1 MKKERKLGLLRV
13 FPPVPGKIMAKMGEK
28 KKVAQNFVVFLT
40 KGDELFARCYHQY
53 YDGRVAERQRYVFA
67 KDGCCRY
74 GVNNRGEWAVRTE
87 IREPVFTVSYGY
99 NFDNSYTVLNT
110 DAIYRSCM
118 RYSCA
123 NLYGGNLLIS
133 YLALYTKHPNIEY
146 LMKSGYG
153 QLIYEEDD
161 RSYYWAA
168 PSKLFVNSNVNLK
181 SNDLLKMLRLNR
193 TEFKT
198 LSGSELLYNSYIMWR
213 ENFPKLKP
221 AELFNMAKAFG
232 SEYGTMCR
240 VVENTGLKPVRI
252 AAYIAGQNVPLRDYL
267 DYIGQCRD
275 LRYNLRDTAISM
287 PHDFRAM
294 HERLSNI
301 IEYMHDGETN
311 ELFAQNY
318 EPRRVLEFSSGKYI
332 IRQPLSVDEITDE
345 GKALKHC
352 VGGYAKRHA
361 EGKLTILFIRKA
373 DKPETPL
380 YTLELSNSGKI
391 VQVRGMH
398 NRAPTKEVEAFI
410 ERYKQYIFEIFS
422 EKARITA

>member
-1 MKKERKLGLLRV
+1 
-13 FPPVPGKIMAKMGEK
+13 MAKIGKK

-40 KGDELFARCYHQY
+40 NGDELFARCFHQY
-53 YDGRVAERQRYVFA
+53 YNGSFAERQRYVFA

-74 GVNNRGEWAVRTE
+74 GLNNSGEWVVRTE
-87 IREPVFTVSYGY
+87 IREPVFCASYGY
-99 NFDNSYTVLNT
+99 NFDNSYTVLNMN
-110 DAIYRSCM
+110 AIYNSCM

-123 NLYGGNLLIS
+123 NIYSGDLLIS

-146 LMKSGYG
+146 LMKAGYG
-153 QLIYEEDD
+153 QLIYEEEQ
-161 RSYYWAA
+161 RSYYWNA
-168 PSKLFVNSNVNLK
+168 PSKLFVNSHVDLK
-181 SNDLLKMLRLNR
+181 TNDLLKMLRLNR

-198 LSGSELLYNSYIMWR
+198 LSGSEWLYIPYMMWR

-240 VVENTGLKPVRI
+240 VVEHTGLKPVRV
-252 AAYIAGQNVPLRDYL
+252 AAYIAGQNVPLHDYL

-275 LRYNLRDTAISM
+275 LQYDLRDTAISM

-294 HERLSNI
+294 HTRLSNI
-301 IEYMHDGETN
+301 IEYVHDGETN
-311 ELFAQNY
+311 EMFTQNY
-318 EPRRVLEFSSGKYI
+318 DPRKVLEFSDGKYF
-332 IRQPLSVDEITDE
+332 IRQPLSVGEITAE

-373 DKPETPL
+373 DSPETPL
-380 YTLELSNSGKI
+380 YTMELSNTGKV
-391 VQVRGMH
+391 VQVRGLC
-398 NRAPTKEVEAFI
+398 NRAPTKDAEAFV
-410 ERYKQYIFEIFS
+410 ERYKQYISEIFR

>member
-13 FPPVPGKIMAKMGEK
+13 FPPVPEKIMSKIGERK
-28 KKVAQNFVVFLT
+28 RVAQNFVVFLT
-40 KGDELFARCYHQY
+40 NGDELFARCYHQY

-74 GVNNRGEWAVRTE
+74 GLNNADEWVVRSE
-87 IREPVFTVSYGY
+87 IREPVFTISYGY
-99 NFDNSYTVLNT
+99 CTDNTYTALNM

-123 NLYGGNLLIS
+123 NLYSGNLLIS
-133 YLALYTKHPNIEY
+133 YLALYANHPNIEY
-146 LMKSGYG
+146 LMKTGYG
-153 QLIYEEDD
+153 FLISDEVQGG
-161 RSYYWAA
+161 YYWSA
-168 PSKLFVNSNVNLK
+168 PLKLKVNSNINLK
-181 SNDLLKMLRLNR
+181 SNDLLKMLHLNR

-240 VVENTGLKPVRI
+240 VVEKTGLKPVRI
-252 AAYIAGQNVPLRDYL
+252 AAYLAGQDVPLRDYT

-275 LRYNLRDTAISM
+275 LRYDLRDTAISM

-294 HERLSNI
+294 HTRLSNI
-301 IEYMHDGETN
+301 IEYVHDGETN

-318 EPRRVLEFSSGKYI
+318 EPRRVLEFSSGDYF
-332 IRQPLSVDEITDE
+332 IRQPHSVGEITDE

-361 EGKLTILFIRKA
+361 EGKLTILFIRKVN
-373 DKPETPL
+373 DPETPL

-391 VQVRGMH
+391 VQVRGLG
-398 NRAPTKEVEAFI
+398 NRDPTKDAKAFI
-410 ERYKQYIFEIFS
+410 SQYEQYIFEVLS